1 VSSVAG
7 QPQFDVVIVG
17 GGVLGAAVAARLS
30 RTSARVALVEAETD
44 LAEGASKGNAGVA
57 VSYYGAPGTQQ
68 TQLINASSPGWEALT
83 GRLDVPFC
91 RLGGVMVAL
100 NADEEQRLEET
111 LGEVH
116 ACGVRGEL
124 LTARQVRDA
133 EPLASENAMSGLLLP
148 GEGVIDPM
156 RLTIAFAQL
165 AAANGAS
172 IRLGERVLGI
182 EHGGDLDSVITS
194 RGRLCTRF
202 VVNAAGVEADRVS
215 ALAGGETLR
224 TWPRQGQY
232 VVLDRAFGE
241 KLTRIVFSTHTPQT
255 KGSNVVPTTHGS
267 VLLGPTALDIE
278 DRDDR
283 ATDPETVAWILGQAR
298 RLVPATADAYVM
310 KTFAANRPAG
320 DEAHRLRIDAKRPRL
335 LHVTDRS
342 AGVSISPAAA
352 ELALELLNAAGLDA
366 RDRDGASDALPRVPR
381 LRTDP
386 DPVALTVA
394 DPLYGQVVCA
404 CEQVTA
410 AEISAALAGPVAAT
424 SVDGVRKR
432 TGAAYGRCQG
442 SLCLAGISFLTA
454 MSTGTGPAS
463 VRQTAR
469 GTVGS

>member
-1 VSSVAG
+1 VADH
-7 QPQFDVVIVG
+7 PQFDVLIVG

-30 RTSARVALVEAETD
+30 RTSARVALIEAETD

-68 TQLINASSPGWEALT
+68 TQLINASNPGWETLT
-83 GRLDVPFC
+83 GRLDVPFR
-91 RLGGVMVAL
+91 RLGGLMVAL
-100 NADEEQRLEET
+100 NADEEQRLEEALT
-111 LGEVH
+111 EVH
-116 ACGVRGEL
+116 ACGVRAEL
-124 LTARQVRDA
+124 LTSRQVRDA
-133 EPLASENAMSGLLLP
+133 EPLVSKNALAGLLLP
-148 GEGVIDPM
+148 DEGVIDPI
-156 RLTIAFAQL
+156 RLTIAFARL
-165 AAANGAS
+165 AAANGVS
-172 IRLGERVLGI
+172 IRLGERVLRI
-182 EHGGDLDSVITS
+182 EHDSDLSSVITS

-202 VVNAAGVEADRVS
+202 VVNAGGVEGDHVS
-215 ALAGGETLR
+215 AMAGGETLR
-224 TWPRQGQY
+224 TWPRKGQY

-241 KLTRIVFSTHTPQT
+241 KLTKIVFSTHTPQT

-278 DRDDR
+278 DHDNR
-283 ATDPETVAWILGQAR
+283 ATDPETVAWILENAR

-320 DEAHRLRIDAKRPRL
+320 NESHRLRIDAKQPRL

-352 ELALELLNAAGLDA
+352 ELALGLLKAAGLEA
-366 RDRDGASDALPRVPR
+366 QDREGAFDALPRVPR
-381 LRTDP
+381 LRTSADP
-386 DPVALTVA
+386 IALTDA
-394 DPLYGQVVCA
+394 DPLYGQVVCV
-404 CEQVTA
+404 CEHVTA
-410 AEISAALAGPVAAT
+410 AEVNAALAGPVAAT

-442 SLCLAGISFLTA
+442 ALCLAGLSFLTA
-454 MSTGTGPAS
+454 MKTGKGPAS